1 MTKHSI
7 PLKLTTVIGARPQFI
22 KAAALSAKISSLL
35 AGKIEEQII
44 HTGQH
49 FDTNMSRVF
58 FDELGIPL
66 PAHQLSGAAGT
77 HGVSTG
83 RIMAQLDPIF
93 VEDRPDIVLVYGDTN
108 STVAAALSAVKLGIP
123 VAHVEA
129 GMRSGNMSM
138 PEEINRMVTDRISA
152 LNLAPSESAMAN
164 LGREGLSG
172 TSHLVGDIM
181 FDAVKLFASRSNLSD
196 KTSELLGKFS
206 TNSKFVLATFHRQ
219 ENTDSSENLREIVSG
234 IVKLASEIPVILPM
248 HPRLKKT
255 VSDLGLLNDAL
266 PGLIV
271 LPPVSYLEMLHFQKQ
286 AQAVV
291 TDSGGIQK
299 EAFYLQTPCVTVRNE
314 TEWPETVQLGWNR
327 LARTDSDAIVESV
340 LTAMQSSGIAG
351 NPYGEGQTS
360 DKIIDLLLGGSWK
373 GYF

>member
-1 MTKHSI
+1 
-7 PLKLTTVIGARPQFI
+7 
-22 KAAALSAKISSLL
+22 
-35 AGKIEEQII
+35 
-44 HTGQH
+44 
-49 FDTNMSRVF
+49 
-58 FDELGIPL
+58 
-66 PAHQLSGAAGT
+66 
-77 HGVSTG
+77 
-83 RIMAQLDPIF
+83 MAQLDPIF

-138 PEEINRMVTDRISA
+138 PEEINRIVTDRVSA
-152 LNLAPSESAMAN
+152 LNLAPSGLAMSN
-164 LGREGLSG
+164 LDREGLGG

-196 KTSELLGKFS
+196 KTSELLGNFS
-206 TNSKFVLATFHRQ
+206 TNSEFVLATFHRQ
-219 ENTDSSENLREIVSG
+219 ENTDSSGNLREIVSG
-234 IVKLASEIPVILPM
+234 ILKLASEIPVILPM

-327 LARTDSDAIVESV
+327 LAPTQSETIVEFV
-340 LTAMQSSGIAG
+340 LDAMQSTGIAG

-360 DKIIDLLLGGSWK
+360 EKIIDLLHSGSWNS
-373 GYF
+373 FF